1 MRNIVLIGMPSSGKS
16 TVGVILAKTL
26 GMGFIDTDLVIQ
38 QREGELLQ
46 TLIDNFGMER
56 FLEIEEEAILS
67 VKCESTVIATGG
79 SAVFGERAM
88 NHLKS
93 NGTVVYLELDYPEL
107 ERRLKN
113 ITTRGIAAK
122 PGESLRGI
130 YTERVPIYEKW
141 AQITVNSVG
150 KSVEETVSD
159 IINKLEIV

>member
-1 MRNIVLIGMPSSGKS
+1 MQNIVLIGMPSSGKS

-67 VKCESTVIATGG
+67 VKSENAVIATGG
-79 SAVFGERAM
+79 SAVFGVRAM
-88 NHLKS
+88 NHLKNS
-93 NGTVVYLELDYPEL
+93 GTVVYLELDYPEL
-107 ERRLKN
+107 KRRLNN

-122 PGESLRGI
+122 PGESLHSI
-130 YTERVPIYEKW
+130 YTEREPIYEKW
-141 AQITVNSVG
+141 AEITVNSVG

-159 IINKLEIV
+159 IINKLGF